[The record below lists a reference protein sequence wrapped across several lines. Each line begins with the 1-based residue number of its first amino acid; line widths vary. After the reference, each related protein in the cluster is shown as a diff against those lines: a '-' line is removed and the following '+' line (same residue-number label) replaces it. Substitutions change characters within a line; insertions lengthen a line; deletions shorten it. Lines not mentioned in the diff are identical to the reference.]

1 MTSRHV
7 CDVHILFFVSY
18 HARRRRCIG
27 GSCVGVDASAS
38 SIDLAKLSFGYTTN
52 FQYMQ
57 PQTVTD
63 DGI

>member
-7 CDVHILFFVSY
+7 YDVLVLFFVSH
-18 HARRRRCIG
+18 HARRRRCVG
-27 GSCVGVDASAS
+27 GSCFSVDASAS